1 MRRAGLAVVVLALLL
16 FLLPATPA
24 AAVKRACSPTGD
36 VCYGAFGIG
45 SHVRLRVTLAGNLF
59 HTYKLCVRAPGGS
72 RTCRQLHTWPIAH
85 GLFQSTVHW
94 RAHFPNKGPGR
105 YRATWNAGGGAFQPA
120 ITFREGPSIHPTP
133 RSVIAGGT
141 VRVGGLAGGCP
152 TGDRVTL
159 ISRAF
164 PHTHDFAGQP
174 AVFATVRPDDTYA
187 TFVTIPASKAAKRYG
202 ITARCGGGT
211 FGVTGHLRVR

>member
-1 MRRAGLAVVVLALLL
+1 MRRTGVAFVLAGGLLVA
-16 FLLPATPA
+16 LPAAPA
-24 AAVKRACSPTGD
+24 SAISRHCSVTGD

-59 HTYKLCVRAPGGS
+59 HTYKLCVRTPGGS

-85 GLFQSTVHW
+85 GLFQSTIHW

-105 YRATWNAGGGAFQPA
+105 YGATWNPGGGAFQPP
-120 ITFREGPSIHPTP
+120 ITFREGPTIHATP
-133 RSVIAGGT
+133 DSVLAGGT

-174 AVFATVRPDDTYA
+174 AVFTNVRPDDTYA
-187 TFVTIPASKAAKRYG
+187 AFVTIPSGRAAKRYA
-202 ITARCGGGT
+202 ITARCGGGN
-211 FGVTGHLRVR
+211 FGVTAHLRVT